1 MASQDSM
8 SEVYNHMQGTCM
20 FRGRDFLSLMDF
32 SRTELETILDSARD
46 LKRKLLRGEPHE
58 YLRGKSVAILFEKP
72 STRTRTSFQAAIAHL
87 GAQSFY
93 MRPDEM
99 QLSRGEPVKDTA
111 RVIDR
116 YCDALVMRT
125 FGQDRIE
132 EFARYMNRPVINA
145 LTDLTHP
152 CQGLADLLTISEYKG
167 RLDDV
172 KVCYAGDVWNV
183 CHSLII
189 GASIFGFKLHVA
201 RPNGYE
207 PHERVMKFA
216 LGKAQVTGAEIVVT
230 DNLKQAVKDAD
241 VLYANTWHSMGGA
254 EKEKEKRIHDFGP
267 FQLNENVA
275 EGAKHDYIFMHCL
288 PGYRGEEMSEEIVEG
303 THSVV
308 WDQAENRMHTEKAVL
323 ALTMAS

>member
-1 MASQDSM
+1 
-8 SEVYNHMQGTCM
+8 
-20 FRGRDFLSLMDF
+20 MDF
-32 SRTELETILDSARD
+32 SRREIETILDTARD
-46 LKRKLLRGEPHE
+46 LKQKLQQHEPHE
-58 YLRGKSVAILFEKP
+58 YLRGRSVAILFEKP
-72 STRTRTSFQAAIAHL
+72 STRTRTSFQAALAHL

-99 QLSRGEPVKDTA
+99 QLARGEPVKDTA

-132 EFARYMNRPVINA
+132 EFAKYMSNPVINA

-167 RLDDV
+167 QLDTV
-172 KVCYAGDVWNV
+172 KVCYSGDLWNV

-189 GASIFGFKLHVA
+189 AASIFGFKMHVA

-207 PHERVMKFA
+207 LNERVMKFA
-216 LGKAQVTGAEIVVT
+216 TEKAKLTGAEIVIT
-230 DNLKQAVKDAD
+230 DDLQQAVKDAD
-241 VLYANTWHSMGGA
+241 VLYANTWHSMGAA
-254 EKEKEKRIHDFGP
+254 EKEKEKRIRDFAP
-267 FQLNENVA
+267 YQLNNKLA
-275 EGAKHDYIFMHCL
+275 LGAKPDYIFMHCL
-288 PGYRGEEMSEEIVEG
+288 PGYRGEEMSEEIIEG
-303 THSVV
+303 AHSVV

-323 ALTMAS
+323 ALTMA

>member
-1 MASQDSM
+1 
-8 SEVYNHMQGTCM
+8 M
-20 FRGRDFLSLMDF
+20 FRGRDFLTLMDF
-32 SRTELETILDSARD
+32 SRLEIETILETSKD
-46 LKRKLLRGEPHE
+46 LKQKLRRHEPHE
-58 YLRGKSVAILFEKP
+58 YLRDRSIAVLFEKP

-99 QLSRGEPVKDTA
+99 QLARGEPVKDTA

-132 EFARYMNRPVINA
+132 EFARYMENPVINA

-152 CQGLADLLTISEYKG
+152 CQGLADLLTILEYKG
-167 RLDDV
+167 QLDTV
-172 KVCYAGDVWNV
+172 KVCYAGDIWNV
-183 CHSLII
+183 CHSLIV

-207 PHERVMKFA
+207 PNERIMKFA
-216 LGKAQVTGAEIVVT
+216 TEIARHTGAEILIT
-230 DNLKQAVKDAD
+230 DNLGQAVKDAD
-241 VLYANTWHSMGGA
+241 VLYANTWHSMGGP
-254 EKEKEKRIHDFGP
+254 EKEKENRLRDFAP
-267 FQLNENVA
+267 YQINQNVA
-275 EGAKHDYIFMHCL
+275 QAAKPDYIFMHCL
-288 PGYRGEEMSEEIVEG
+288 PGYRGEEMTEQIIEG
-303 THSVV
+303 PHSAV

-323 ALTMAS
+323 ALTMS

>member
-1 MASQDSM
+1 
-8 SEVYNHMQGTCM
+8 
-20 FRGRDFLSLMDF
+20 MDF
-32 SRTELETILDSARD
+32 SRLEIETILDTAKD
-46 LKRKLLRGEPHE
+46 LKQKLRRHEPHE
-58 YLRGKSVAILFEKP
+58 YLRGRSVAVLFEKP

-99 QLSRGEPVKDTA
+99 QLARGEPVKDTA

-132 EFARYMNRPVINA
+132 EFARYMENPVINA

-152 CQGLADLLTISEYKG
+152 CQGLADLLTIREYKG
-167 RLDDV
+167 QLDTL

-183 CHSLII
+183 CHSLIV
-189 GASIFGFKLHVA
+189 AAAIFGFKLHVA

-207 PHERVMKFA
+207 PNERIMRFA
-216 LGKAQVTGAEIVVT
+216 AERAQQTEAEILVT
-230 DNLKQAVKDAD
+230 DDLKQAVKGAD
-241 VLYANTWHSMGGA
+241 VLYANTWHSMGGP
-254 EKEKEKRIHDFGP
+254 EKEKEKRLRDFAP
-267 FQLNENVA
+267 YQLNHNVA
-275 EGAKHDYIFMHCL
+275 EAAEPDYIFMHCL
-288 PGYRGEEMSEEIVEG
+288 PGYRGEEMSEEIIEG
-303 THSVV
+303 PHSAV

-323 ALTMAS
+323 ALTMVQ